1 MSGVLIV
8 GAGQAGGTAAL
19 QLRASGYDGDIKLAG
34 SEPHAPYERP
44 PLSKGYLS
52 GALAYN
58 SLLVRPETTYEQQQI
73 ELLKETTIA
82 TIDPESGIA
91 QTSKDCEIKF
101 DRLLFTTGARPRQLL
116 IPGAELPGVYYLRT
130 IADVEKLKGAMA
142 TAKRVCL
149 IGGGYVGLEF
159 ASVAIKAGLD
169 VTVLESAD
177 RLLKRVTTETMSHYF
192 ENLHRSQGVDIQCNS
207 EIFSIEGEVCA
218 ERVVCRNS
226 VIEADLI
233 LVGIGAIPNTEL
245 AESAGV
251 ECDNGILVDEQCRT
265 SVANIYAAGD
275 CTNHPN
281 HYLNRRLRLESAP
294 NATDQAKV
302 AAVNMLG
309 EDKCYRSV
317 PWFWS
322 DQFSSKLQAVGFS
335 ADGTSSVCRGRQ
347 EEHEFATFYL
357 HDNRL
362 VAGEAINFPR
372 AFMVGKRL
380 YGLQVDVEKL
390 ADSSVDLKSLLV

>member
-1 MSGVLIV
+1 
-8 GAGQAGGTAAL
+8 
-19 QLRASGYDGDIKLAG
+19 
-34 SEPHAPYERP
+34 
-44 PLSKGYLS
+44 
-52 GALAYN
+52 
-58 SLLVRPETTYEQQQI
+58 
-73 ELLKETTIA
+73 
-82 TIDPESGIA
+82 
-91 QTSKDCEIKF
+91 
-101 DRLLFTTGARPRQLL
+101 
-116 IPGAELPGVYYLRT
+116 
-130 IADVEKLKGAMA
+130 
-142 TAKRVCL
+142 
-149 IGGGYVGLEF
+149 
-159 ASVAIKAGLD
+159 
-169 VTVLESAD
+169 
-177 RLLKRVTTETMSHYF
+177 
-192 ENLHRSQGVDIQCNS
+192 
-207 EIFSIEGEVCA
+207 
-218 ERVVCRNS
+218 

-362 VAGEAINFPR
+362 VAVEAINFPR

>member
-19 QLRASGYDGDIKLAG
+19 QLRASGYDGIIKLAG

-52 GALAYN
+52 GALAYD
-58 SLLVRPETTYEQQQI
+58 SLMVRPETVYEEQQI
-73 ELLKETTIA
+73 ELLKATTIA
-82 TIDPESGIA
+82 TIDPEAGIA
-91 QTSKDCEIKF
+91 QTNEDCEIKF
-101 DRLLFTTGARPRQLL
+101 DRLLFTTGARPRKLP
-116 IPGAELPGVYYLRT
+116 IPGADLPGVYYLRT

-142 TAKRVCL
+142 RAKRVCL

-159 ASVAIKAGLD
+159 ASVATKAGLD

-177 RLLKRVTTETMSHYF
+177 RLLKRVTTEAMSHYF
-192 ENLHRSQGVDIQCNS
+192 ENLHRSQGVDVRCDAEILSIQG
-207 EIFSIEGEVCA
+207 EGRA
-218 ERVVCRNS
+218 ERIFCRNG

-251 ECDNGILVDEQCRT
+251 KCNNGIWVDEQCRT

-281 HYLNRRLRLESAP
+281 YYLNRRLRLESAP

-309 EDKCYRSV
+309 EEKCYRSI

-335 ADGTSSVCRGRQ
+335 ADGTDSVSRGSQ
-347 EEHEFATFYL
+347 EEHEFATFYF
-357 HDNRL
+357 HENRL
-362 VAGEAINFPR
+362 VAVEAINFPR

-380 YGLQVDVEKL
+380 YGTEVDAEKL